1 MSGMS
6 GFGNKN
12 VRKKTF
18 EGVNIWLK
26 YRQKLSYTKGQK

>member
-1 MSGMS
+1 MSEKS
-6 GFGNKN
+6 GLGNQN